1 MTGTDLI
8 ERETERETS
17 VAQLPAGFRSQPH
30 NVEAEQA
37 LLGAILINNEAYSRV
52 SDYLRAEHFY
62 EPVHRRIFEAMHRLI
77 ESGRLADHVTLKVAF
92 DEDEA
97 LRELDGARYLAGLAR
112 AAETILNA
120 EDYGRLLHDLALK
133 RGLIHVGEEVVN
145 RAYDPAAPETGRD
158 QIESA
163 EKHLFMLAQE
173 GEMEGGFQGFANVLT
188 STVGLIESAYHKKGE
203 ITGVPTGLAAMDERL
218 GGLQPSDLIILA
230 ARPSMGK
237 SALAVCMGANA
248 AARKAVGEEREGL
261 AGENYAVAV
270 FSLEM
275 SAEQMAMR
283 LLSAEARIGGD
294 ELRRGKIEKEDWTK
308 VVTASQTL
316 ASRPIF
322 IDDTP
327 ALSVGALRTRA
338 RRLKRRHGLS
348 LIIVDYLQLLRP
360 VTTGGQGNRVQEISE
375 ITQSLKAIAKELNV
389 PVMALSQLSR
399 AVEQREDKRPQLSDL
414 RESGSIEQDADVV
427 MFIYRDEYYLARAE
441 PKHRPG
447 QSDEKFH
454 EEYANW
460 SDRLQEAHNVADVII
475 AKQRNG
481 PIGNFQLIFNG
492 EYSEFCDM
500 EYRENLADAR

>member
-8 ERETERETS
+8 EREPS
-17 VAQLPAGFRSQPH
+17 VAKLPAGFRSQPH
-30 NVEAEQA
+30 NIEAEQA
-37 LLGAILINNEAYSRV
+37 LLGAILINNEAYHRV
-52 SDYLRAEHFY
+52 SDYLRPDHFY
-62 EPVHRRIFEAMHRLI
+62 EPVHRRIYEAMSRLI

-97 LRELDGARYLAGLAR
+97 LRELDGSRYLAGLAR

-120 EDYGRLLHDLALK
+120 EDYGRVLHDLALK
-133 RGLIHVGEEVVN
+133 RGLIHVGEELVN
-145 RAYDPAAPETGRD
+145 RAYDPTASETGRD

-163 EKHLFMLAQE
+163 EQQLFMLAQE
-173 GEMEGGFQGFANVLT
+173 GEVEGGFKGFTSVLT
-188 STVGLIESAYHKKGE
+188 STVNMIEAAYHKKGE
-203 ITGVPTGLAAMDERL
+203 ITGVPTGLDAMDERL

-237 SALAVCMGANA
+237 SALAVCMAANA
-248 AARKAVGEEREGL
+248 AARKASAEERQRLEGDK
-261 AGENYAVAV
+261 YSVAI

-294 ELRRGKIEKEDWTK
+294 KLRRGHLDDDRDFKA
-308 VVTASQTL
+308 VVQASQSL

-327 ALSVGALRTRA
+327 ALSVAALRTRA
-338 RRLKRRHGLS
+338 RRLMRRHGLS
-348 LIIVDYLQLLRP
+348 MIVVDYLQLLRP
-360 VTTGGQGNRVQEISE
+360 VTTAGQGNRVQEISE
-375 ITQSLKAIAKELNV
+375 ITQSLKALAKELNV
-389 PVMALSQLSR
+389 PVLALSQLSR

-441 PKHRPG
+441 PKRRPG
-447 QSDEKFH
+447 QNDEKFN
-454 EEYANW
+454 EEYASW
-460 SDRLQEAHNVADVII
+460 TKRLEEAHNVADVII

>member
-1 MTGTDLI
+1 M
-8 ERETERETS
+8 
-17 VAQLPAGFRSQPH
+17 
-30 NVEAEQA
+30 
-37 LLGAILINNEAYSRV
+37 
-52 SDYLRAEHFY
+52 
-62 EPVHRRIFEAMHRLI
+62 
-77 ESGRLADHVTLKVAF
+77 AF

-163 EKHLFMLAQE
+163 EQQLFMLAQE
-173 GEMEGGFQGFANVLT
+173 GEVEGGFQGFANVLT
-188 STVGLIESAYHKKGE
+188 STIGMIEAAYHKKGQ
-203 ITGVPTGLAAMDERL
+203 ITGVPTGLDAMDERL

-248 AARKAVGEEREGL
+248 AARKAVGDERERLEGD
-261 AGENYAVAV
+261 NYAVAI

-294 ELRRGKIEKEDWTK
+294 ELRRGKLERDEDFK
-308 VVTASQTL
+308 RVVQASQSL

-327 ALSVGALRTRA
+327 ALSVAALRTRA
-338 RRLKRRHGLS
+338 RRLMRRHGLS

-360 VTTGGQGNRVQEISE
+360 VTTAGQGNRVQEISE

-389 PVMALSQLSR
+389 PVLALSQLSR
-399 AVEQREDKRPQLSDL
+399 AVEQREDKRPQLADL

-427 MFIYRDEYYLARAE
+427 MFIYRDEYYLGRAE
-441 PKHRPG
+441 PKRRPG
-447 QSDEKFH
+447 QSDEKFN

-460 SDRLQEAHNVADVII
+460 TQRLEEAHNVADIII

-500 EYRENLADAR
+500 EYRENLPDAR

>member
-8 ERETERETS
+8 ERESTA
-17 VAQLPAGFRSQPH
+17 AQLPAGFRSQPH

-37 LLGAILINNEAYSRV
+37 LLGAILINNEAYHRV
-52 SDYLRAEHFY
+52 SDYLRSEHFY
-62 EPVHRRIFEAMHRLI
+62 EPVHRRIFDAMNRLI

-133 RGLIHVGEEVVN
+133 RGLIHVGEDVVN
-145 RAYDPAAPETGRD
+145 RAYDAATPETGRD
-158 QIESA
+158 QIEAA
-163 EKHLFMLAQE
+163 EQHLFMLAQE
-173 GEMEGGFQGFANVLT
+173 GEVEGGFKGFTNVLT
-188 STVGLIESAYHKKGE
+188 STVGLIEAAYHKKGQ
-203 ITGVPTGLAAMDERL
+203 ITGVPTGLDAMDERL

-237 SALAVCMGANA
+237 SALAVCMAANA
-248 AARKAVGEEREGL
+248 AAREAVGDDRERLES
-261 AGENYAVAV
+261 ENYSVAI

-294 ELRRGKIEKEDWTK
+294 ELRRGKLQDEDFKT
-308 VVTASQTL
+308 VVQASQSL
-316 ASRPIF
+316 AARPIF

-327 ALSVGALRTRA
+327 ALSVAAMRTRA
-338 RRLKRRHGLS
+338 RRLMRRHGLS
-348 LIIVDYLQLLRP
+348 LIVVDYLQLLRP
-360 VTTGGQGNRVQEISE
+360 VTTAGQGNRVQEISE
-375 ITQSLKAIAKELNV
+375 ITQSLKALAKELHV
-389 PVMALSQLSR
+389 PVLALSQLSR

-447 QSDEKFH
+447 QNDEKFN

-460 SDRLQEAHNVADVII
+460 TKRLEEAHNVADVII

-492 EYSEFCDM
+492 EFSEFCDM
-500 EYRENLADAR
+500 EYRENMPDAR

>member
-8 ERETERETS
+8 EREAP
-17 VAQLPAGFRSQPH
+17 VAELPTGFRSQPH

-37 LLGAILINNEAYSRV
+37 LLGAILINNEAYTRV
-52 SDYLRAEHFY
+52 SDYLRPEHFY
-62 EPVHRRIFEAMHRLI
+62 EPVHRRIFEAMSRLI
-77 ESGRLADHVTLKVAF
+77 EAGRLADHVTLKVAF

-163 EKHLFMLAQE
+163 EQHLFMLAQE
-173 GEMEGGFQGFANVLT
+173 GEVEGGFQGFASVLT
-188 STVGLIESAYHKKGE
+188 STVNMIEVAYHKKGQ
-203 ITGVPTGLAAMDERL
+203 ITGVPTGLDAMDERL

-237 SALAVCMGANA
+237 SALAVCMAANA
-248 AARKAVGEEREGL
+248 AARKAVGEELERLE
-261 AGENYAVAV
+261 GENYAVAI

-294 ELRRGKIEKEDWTK
+294 ELRRGKLERDDDFTK
-308 VVTASQTL
+308 VVQASQAL
-316 ASRPIF
+316 ATRPIF

-327 ALSVGALRTRA
+327 ALSVAALRTRC
-338 RRLKRRHGLS
+338 RRLMRRHGLS
-348 LIIVDYLQLLRP
+348 LIVVDYLQLLRP
-360 VTTGGQGNRVQEISE
+360 VTTAGQGNRVQEISE
-375 ITQSLKAIAKELNV
+375 ITQSLKALAKEMHV
-389 PVMALSQLSR
+389 PVLALSQLSR

-447 QSDEKFH
+447 QNDEKFN

-460 SDRLQEAHNVADVII
+460 TKRLEEAHNVADIII

-500 EYRENLADAR
+500 EYRENMPDAR